1 MEPLRMGLIGT
12 GKHGSR
18 YAHHIVAD
26 LAQEMRLVAVC
37 RRNRAAG
44 EATAREYGCRYE
56 PDPIRLLAAS
66 DIDAVAIVA
75 PPTIHADVCV
85 AAAEARKPILLEK
98 PAATSATDIDRIEAA
113 LVRSPVPVMVAHTLR
128 FNTVVRALQDHLGD
142 IGPLRT
148 VFLSQRFEQSPLAWL
163 DRKSVAGG
171 GIVLH
176 TGVHSFDLL
185 RVLTG
190 AEAEWVHCRT
200 SRIHTRETE
209 DSFTAHIGLGRNVVA
224 VVMGS
229 RATDSRNGLIEITG
243 AHGQLVADHVHH
255 FAYRLHGTT
264 RTPIELG
271 PAVPTVREVLRSFA
285 DAIRTGTAPP
295 IGWEDGRAA
304 VTLAHACYQSVDD
317 DRTVH
322 IAS

>member
-1 MEPLRMGLIGT
+1 MAQLRMGLIGT
-12 GKHGSR
+12 GTHGSR
-18 YAHHIVAD
+18 YAHHIIAD
-26 LAQEMRLVAVC
+26 LAREMRLVAVC
-37 RRNRAAG
+37 RRDRAAG
-44 EATAREYGCRYE
+44 EAAARDYGCRYE
-56 PDPIRLLAAS
+56 PDPFRLLAAP
-66 DIDAVAIVA
+66 DIDAVAIVV
-75 PPTIHADVCV
+75 PPTVHAEVCV
-85 AAAEARKPILLEK
+85 AAAEAHKPFLLEK
-98 PAATSATDIDRIEAA
+98 PVATSAADIARIEVA
-113 LVRSPVPVMVAHTLR
+113 LARSPVPVMVAHTLR

-148 VFLSQRFEQSPLAWL
+148 VFLSQRFERSPLVWL

-185 RVLTG
+185 RALTG
-190 AEAEWVHCRT
+190 AEPEWVRCHT

-209 DSFTAHIGLGRNVVA
+209 DSFIAHIGMSQDIAA

-229 RATDSRNGLIEITG
+229 RATDSRNGLIELTG

-255 FAYRLHGTT
+255 FAYRLHGAT
-264 RTPIELG
+264 RTPIELA

-304 VTLAHACYQSVDD
+304 VALAHACYRSVDAD
-317 DRTVH
+317 QTVL